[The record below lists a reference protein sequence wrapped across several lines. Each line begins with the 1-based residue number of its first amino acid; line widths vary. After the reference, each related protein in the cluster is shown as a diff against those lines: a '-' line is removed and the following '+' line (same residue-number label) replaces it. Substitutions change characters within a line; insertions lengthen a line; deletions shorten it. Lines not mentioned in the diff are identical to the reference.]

1 MLFIVVMK
9 CISLLSFLFVRRKI
23 LRLYWG
29 GFAICL
35 GNEMPFVAT
44 LFACETQNFASHKH
58 GYAIYW
64 GVEMHFV
71 AVFFVRETQDFASL
85 QADAIVVIYGKLH
98 DGMLSKPK

>member
-1 MLFIVVMK
+1 MDMLFIGVMK
-9 CISLLSFLFVRRKI
+9 CLSLPRFLLVRRKI

-35 GNEMPFVAT
+35 GNEMPFVA
-44 LFACETQNFASHKH
+44 A
-58 GYAIYW
+58 
-64 GVEMHFV
+64 
-71 AVFFVRETQDFASL
+71 FFVRETQNFASL